1 MFFNVKVELVLQG
14 MKKGKD
20 SILKV
25 LLASLLLR
33 TSLWTLCS
41 ELEGATLI
49 SKAMQAVLLEMT
61 CVFQCLFKA
70 YIEYKRQRVAVA
82 KTQ

>member
-1 MFFNVKVELVLQG
+1 MEVKLVLQD

-41 ELEGATLI
+41 ELEGVTLI
-49 SKAMQAVLLEMT
+49 SKAM
-61 CVFQCLFKA
+61 
-70 YIEYKRQRVAVA
+70 
-82 KTQ
+82 